1 MYNDSNEAN
10 KDIFDLS
17 IAKEA
22 KSFIKNSLLLE
33 SDVASDVLDAMAEFP
48 WLGSLIKLG
57 RVGKSYLDFRFVCK
71 IGKFLQQSEFIEQE
85 KKEAFV
91 SKLNRKDRKRMYEY
105 LMHLLYSAEEDSK
118 AVIMG
123 MVYKDRI
130 MNNIDND
137 MFLRLCS
144 SINKVYIEDVGRLQD
159 YVNPLSKSDYVTNN
173 LYSSGLLQMTE
184 SGVQGGTLK
193 IGGSFELSAVGQ
205 HLLRI
210 ISKG

>member
-1 MYNDSNEAN
+1 MEE

-22 KSFIKNSLLLE
+22 DKFIKESLNLE
-33 SDVASDVLDAMAEFP
+33 MEVASDVIESMTGFP

-57 RVGKSYLDFRFVCK
+57 RVGKGYLDFRFVCK
-71 IGKFLQQSEFIEQE
+71 IGRFLQQSEDIEQD

-91 SKLNRKDRKRMYEY
+91 AKLNKKDRKRMYEY
-105 LMHLLYSAEEDSK
+105 LMHLLYSAEEDGK

-137 MFLRLCS
+137 MFMRLCS

-193 IGGSFELSAVGQ
+193 IGGSFELSEVGQ

>member
-1 MYNDSNEAN
+1 MEE

-22 KSFIKNSLLLE
+22 DKFIKESLHLE
-33 SDVASDVLDAMAEFP
+33 MEVASDVLNEIAEIP
-48 WLGSLIKLG
+48 WLGDLIKLG
-57 RVGKSYLDFRFVCK
+57 RVGKGLLDIRFVCK
-71 IGKFLQQSEFIEQE
+71 IGKFLQQSESIDQE

-91 SKLNRKDRKRMYEY
+91 AKLNKKDRKRMYDY
-105 LMHLLYSAEEDSK
+105 IMHLLYSAEEDSK

-123 MVYKDRI
+123 KVYKDRI

-144 SINKVYIEDVGRLQD
+144 SINKVYVEDVGRLQD
-159 YVNPLSKSDYVTNN
+159 YHNPVSKSDYVTNN

-184 SGVQGGTLK
+184 ANVSGGRLTL
-193 IGGSFELSAVGQ
+193 GGSFVLNEVGL

>member
-1 MYNDSNEAN
+1 ME
-10 KDIFDLS
+10 KQDIFDLS

-22 KSFIKNSLLLE
+22 DKFIKESSRLE
-33 SDVASDVLDAMAEFP
+33 MEVTSDVIETMTEVP

-57 RVGKSYLDFRFVCK
+57 RVGKGLLDFRFVCK
-71 IGKFLQQSEFIEQE
+71 IGKFLQQSESIDQE

-91 SKLNRKDRKRMYEY
+91 AKLNKKDRKRMYDY
-105 LMHLLYSAEEDSK
+105 IMHLLYSAEEDSK

-123 MVYKDRI
+123 KVYKDRI
-130 MNNIDND
+130 MNNINND

-193 IGGSFELSAVGQ
+193 IGGSFELSAVGK